1 MWVQSRGWC
10 GRALSRRVFLWLF
23 GAPTQHA
30 TGSHLPLPPPA
41 VPLLLGAARQLFTC
55 EAPPLPAAAAAA
67 TDDHD
72 DPLAPRAEA
81 LPVSASPPALPP
93 ALPPFRTLAHALDEP
108 ALADAIA
115 ADDALLLTALAAA
128 ARCGEEEE
136 GRDEV

>member
-81 LPVSASPPALPP
+81 LPVSASP
-93 ALPPFRTLAHALDEP
+93 FRTLAHALDEP